1 MPFVFAEYSLVLAM
15 ASVRRTPA
23 CLNACQVIDRRL
35 RRSLGPCGTEPAS
48 PSITGGRQ
56 EAIPAGSDYPDT
68 SFAQMDSRAPRRAG
82 ARA

>member
-35 RRSLGPCGTEPAS
+35 RRSL
-48 PSITGGRQ
+48 
-56 EAIPAGSDYPDT
+56 
-68 SFAQMDSRAPRRAG
+68 
-82 ARA
+82 

>member
-35 RRSLGPCGTEPAS
+35 NGFTRLDALQTVSRLGIVRRIS
-48 PSITGGRQ
+48 P
-56 EAIPAGSDYPDT
+56 
-68 SFAQMDSRAPRRAG
+68 
-82 ARA
+82 